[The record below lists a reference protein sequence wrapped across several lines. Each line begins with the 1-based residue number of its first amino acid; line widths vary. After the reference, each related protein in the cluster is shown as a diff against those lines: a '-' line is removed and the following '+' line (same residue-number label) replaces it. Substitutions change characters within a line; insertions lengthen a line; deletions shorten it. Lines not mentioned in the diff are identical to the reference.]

1 MLDKVLCHL
10 FRSKVSDPTFL
21 HQPQPNLDLDRE
33 TKVKSEQFFMDMQ
46 I

>member
-1 MLDKVLCHL
+1 MPYLRVKG
-10 FRSKVSDPTFL
+10 FWSTFL
-21 HQPQPNLDLDRE
+21 HQPKPNLDLDRE